1 MEAVFLC
8 IHFAKFVCMKTLYI
22 IAILSIQ
29 IGIGQTFISS
39 TILTDSISIRAIEY
53 INGQLWYVGTQS
65 KIGYVSLKNNE
76 KQSLQIS
83 SNYEQ
88 FRSIALYKSKLYAIS
103 ISSPCNFYAID
114 LKSNKAKLIFTDSLK
129 TAFYDALISTKKGL
143 IGLSD
148 PDENLQLRLF
158 NYNPKKNLLEFEKNT
173 FTYLPEEAH
182 FAASN
187 SNMKLVGNKL
197 YLISGGKA
205 SRLFIQEK
213 KEWKVNSLPI
223 IQGKSTQGAY
233 TMDFYNKKTGMI
245 AGGDYT
251 KPNERDN
258 NLIHTKDGGKTWE
271 VIKTSSNPGYITC
284 VQYRPNG
291 KGKEVIAVG
300 DHHISYSKDGGLS
313 WEKISEEKGIYIAKW
328 INRNLL
334 VVAGKNKIIRID
346 VK

>member
-1 MEAVFLC
+1 
-8 IHFAKFVCMKTLYI
+8 MKTLYI
-22 IAILSIQ
+22 IAVLSIQ

-53 INGQLWYVGTQS
+53 NNGQLWYVGTQS
-65 KIGYVSLKNNE
+65 KIGCVSLKNNE
-76 KQSLQIS
+76 KQSFQIS
-83 SNYEQ
+83 SNNEQ
-88 FRSIALYKSKLYAIS
+88 FRSIAIQKNKLFSIS

-114 LKSNKAKLIFTDSLK
+114 LKSNKVKLIFSDSLK
-129 TAFYDALISTKKGL
+129 TAFYDALITTKNGL

-158 NYNPKKNLLEFEKNT
+158 YYNPKKNVLKFENNT
-173 FTYLPEEAH
+173 FTYQPEEAH

-187 SNMKLVGNKL
+187 SNMKLIGDKL
-197 YLISGGKA
+197 SLISGGKA
-205 SRLFIQEK
+205 SRLFMQEE
-213 KEWKVNSLPI
+213 KEWKIISLPI

-233 TMDFYNKKTGMI
+233 TMDFYNKKIGMI

-251 KPNERDN
+251 NPNNKEN

-291 KGKEVIAVG
+291 KGKEVIAIG
-300 DHHISYSKDGGLS
+300 DHHISYSKDGGMS
-313 WEKISEEKGIYIAKW
+313 WEKISEEKGMYVAKW

-334 VVAGKNKIIRID
+334 VVAGKNKIMRID